1 MATGRP
7 MPRPR
12 ARRAP
17 GSTENS
23 QGGNDRGSKVED
35 ETFFM
40 ARRPIRAEV
49 LEEDSEGDLSS
60 PSGAPTSR
68 NSSPRRKKRKPLPE
82 WVSQSG
88 KTDVVHSQTEELH
101 SPNASPRPERARSV
115 SITPPPDLDDDMREF
130 ARRAVE
136 NVMLQNNAKRKPN
149 HQEGGSE
156 ANPPTSDD
164 TSLDLNADLA
174 QYYRGPN
181 AHQLRERALARERQ
195 LQEERRKRLESQGDA
210 ETPLPSSSVPQV
222 ISIDDS
228 SDDEQYRHDTNCN
241 TTLETQPEIDQA
253 EPDEDSMTIVL
264 RAAKGDPIL
273 VKVRPTTK
281 IATILTYFRDNRQLS
296 PGEESAIF
304 LSFEG
309 ERLAPHSTVQEVEIE
324 NDDQLEVMY

>member
-7 MPRPR
+7 VPRPR

-17 GSTENS
+17 ESLESSQTGS
-23 QGGNDRGSKVED
+23 DRGSKIEE
-35 ETFFM
+35 ETFFI

-49 LEEDSEGDLSS
+49 LEEDSERDLSS
-60 PSGAPTSR
+60 PSVAPTSQS
-68 NSSPRRKKRKPLPE
+68 SSPRRKKRKPLPG

-88 KTDVVHSQTEELH
+88 KTDVGNSQTEDLD
-101 SPNASPRPERARSV
+101 SPNASPGPERARSV

-149 HQEGGSE
+149 YQESVSE
-156 ANPPTSDD
+156 ANQPASDD

-195 LQEERRKRLESQGDA
+195 LQEERRKRLESQEDA
-210 ETPLPSSSVPQV
+210 EALAPSSSAPQV

-228 SDDEQYRHDTNCN
+228 SDDEQYTHEASRN
-241 TTLETQPEIDQA
+241 TELETQPEISQA
-253 EPDEDSMTIVL
+253 DPDENSMRIVL
-264 RAAKGDPIL
+264 RAAKGDPL
-273 VKVRPTTK
+273 VVKVRPTTK

-296 PGEESAIF
+296 LGEEGAMF

-309 ERLAPHSTVQEVEIE
+309 EKS
-324 NDDQLEVMY
+324 N